1 VISQPLHVVAA
12 WIGNTPTVAI
22 GHYLQVIDSDWERA
36 ASTTTKS
43 HTKNDTLST
52 EMAHFTTYSGDAT
65 IGHSVSNLIENG
77 LDSSILTRITEEL
90 LKKKASR
97 QGLEP

>member
-1 VISQPLHVVAA
+1 
-12 WIGNTPTVAI
+12 
-22 GHYLQVIDSDWERA
+22 
-36 ASTTTKS
+36 
-43 HTKNDTLST
+43 
-52 EMAHFTTYSGDAT
+52 MAHFTTYSGDAT